1 METLP
6 VIDLRPL
13 RDGSDPRGVAD
24 ALDAAC
30 TDLGFFVVTGHGL
43 DSDLRAATMEQAR
56 RFFAL
61 PFEEKMEISIAKSP
75 CHSGYVPSKA
85 ETLDDVLGAD
95 AKEGLDITYDRG
107 PDHPEVVAG
116 TPLHGPAQWPSALM
130 PVFKGVADEYA
141 HACLEINTHLMRGL
155 ALALGL
161 APDSFEP
168 MFTDP
173 IASLRMLHYAPAG
186 AGETAPGAGAHTDYG
201 SLTLLA
207 QDDIGGLQVAARGG
221 GWIDVATPPDALIV
235 NLGDMIARWTNHRYV
250 STRHPGAESCGT
262 TPLFAAVLRR
272 TRFSCGDRGD
282 PDVCR
287 TRRGADLP
295 ARHRRRV
302 HAFAV
307 RRDTRLSREEGVVRF
322 RFCPMLCDPGARQ

>member
-1 METLP
+1 MDALP

-13 RDGSDPRGVAD
+13 RDGSDPHTVVR

-43 DSDLRAATMEQAR
+43 EPGLRAETMEQAH
-56 RFFAL
+56 RFFSL

-75 CHSGYVPSKA
+75 CHSGYVPPKA
-85 ETLDDVLGAD
+85 ETLDEAIGAD
-95 AKEGLDITYDRG
+95 AKEALDITYDRG

-116 TPLHGPAQWPSALM
+116 TPLHGPAQWPAALM
-130 PVFKGVADEYA
+130 PEFKSVADEYA

-161 APDSFEP
+161 TCEAFEP

-186 AGETAPGAGAHTDYG
+186 PGEVAPGAGAHTDYG

-207 QDDIGGLQVAARGG
+207 QDDVGGLQVAARGG

-250 STRHPGAESCGT
+250 STLHRVLNPVGKDRYSLPYFVAPDFHAVIEAIPTCVEQGAEPIYPPITVGEYM
-262 TPLFAAVLRR
+262 
-272 TRFSCGDRGD
+272 
-282 PDVCR
+282 
-287 TRRGADLP
+287 
-295 ARHRRRV
+295 
-302 HAFAV
+302 
-307 RRDTRLSREEGVVRF
+307 LSRFDATHDYLKKE
-322 RFCPMLCDPGARQ
+322 AS

>member
-1 METLP
+1 MDSLP

-13 RDGSDPRGVAD
+13 RDGSDPHAVAA

-43 DSDLRAATMEQAR
+43 DPELRAATMEQSR

-75 CHSGYVPSKA
+75 CHSGYVPPKG
-85 ETLDDVLGAD
+85 EILDEVLGAD
-95 AKEGLDITYDRG
+95 AKEALDITVDRG

-116 TPLHGPAQWPSALM
+116 TPLHGPAQWPAALM
-130 PVFKGVADEYA
+130 PEFKSVADEYA
-141 HACLEINTHLMRGL
+141 NSCLDINAHLMRGL

-161 APDSFEP
+161 DAEAFAP

-173 IASLRMLHYAPAG
+173 IASLRMLHYPPVPAG
-186 AGETAPGAGAHTDYG
+186 DTAPGAGAHTDYG

-207 QDDIGGLQVAARGG
+207 QDDIGGLQVAARDG
-221 GWIDVATPPDALIV
+221 GWIDVVSPPDAFIV

-250 STRHPGAESCGT
+250 STRHRVLNPVGAHRYSVPYFVTPDFHAVIEAIPTCVEPGQEPIYPPISAGEY
-262 TPLFAAVLRR
+262 L
-272 TRFSCGDRGD
+272 
-282 PDVCR
+282 
-287 TRRGADLP
+287 
-295 ARHRRRV
+295 
-302 HAFAV
+302 
-307 RRDTRLSREEGVVRF
+307 LSRFDATHEYLKAKSASALT
-322 RFCPMLCDPGARQ
+322 P

>member
-43 DSDLRAATMEQAR
+43 DSGLRAETMEQAR

-61 PFEEKMEISIAKSP
+61 PFEEKMEISIAKSS

-85 ETLDDVLGAD
+85 ETLDDALGAD
-95 AKEGLDITYDRG
+95 AKEALDITYDRG

-130 PVFKGVADEYA
+130 PAFKSVADEYA

-161 APDSFEP
+161 APEVFEP

-186 AGETAPGAGAHTDYG
+186 TGEVAPGAGAHTDYG

-250 STRHPGAESCGT
+250 STRHRVLNPVGQHRYSLPYFVAPDFRAVIEAIPTCVEPGAEPVYPPVTVGEYMLSR
-262 TPLFAAVLRR
+262 FAA
-272 TRFSCGDRGD
+272 T
-282 PDVCR
+282 
-287 TRRGADLP
+287 
-295 ARHRRRV
+295 
-302 HAFAV
+302 HAYLGKKA
-307 RRDTRLSREEGVVRF
+307 S
-322 RFCPMLCDPGARQ
+322 